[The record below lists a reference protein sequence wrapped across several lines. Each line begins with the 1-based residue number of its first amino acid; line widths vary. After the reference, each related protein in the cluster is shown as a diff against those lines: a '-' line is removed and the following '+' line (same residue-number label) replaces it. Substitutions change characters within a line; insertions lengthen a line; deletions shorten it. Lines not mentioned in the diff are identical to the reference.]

1 MGAHAAPWKGAVAL
15 EFHPLTLRQELAVEQ
30 LVSFHYFEYPKGYL
44 FEGESHDFWELLY
57 VDKGEVEVRADDRLL
72 RLAQGSIVFHK
83 PGEFH
88 TVRVGEEHRPPNL
101 IVVAFVCRSPLMDRL
116 RDRTAALEETERA
129 WLSMLLREGFA
140 SFQPPYHDPL
150 VHELRRAPDAPP
162 ASEQMLR
169 LSLELLLLSQ
179 IRKSGEPQRRT
190 AAHAAQPLPAEGSDA
205 MERLQ
210 AYIVERLQLGEA
222 PTLDELCR
230 SAHLGRSRLRE
241 LTQQHAGTGPT
252 ELVRR
257 LRLDAAKSMIRERRY
272 SLTEIADRLGYSSL
286 HYFSRD
292 FKRLTG
298 MAPSEYGRT
307 ALAAAGLLPQPGPG
321 KV

>member
-1 MGAHAAPWKGAVAL
+1 MGAQPAPWKGAVEL

-30 LVSFHYFEYPKGYL
+30 LISFHYFEYPKGYL

-72 RLAQGSIVFHK
+72 RLSQGSIVFHK

-116 RDRTAALEETERA
+116 RDWTAALEDGERA

-140 SFQPPYHDPL
+140 SFQPPYHNPL

-162 ASEQMLR
+162 GSEQLLR

-179 IRKSGEPQRRT
+179 IRKSGDPLRQGG
-190 AAHAAQPLPAEGSDA
+190 APAIQPLPSEGADA
-205 MERLQ
+205 MERLE
-210 AYIVERLQLGEA
+210 AFVAERIGLGET
-222 PTLDELCR
+222 PPLDDLCR
-230 SAHLGRSRLRE
+230 AAHLGRSRLRE
-241 LTQQHAGTGPT
+241 LTQQHVGTGPM

-307 ALAAAGLLPQPGPG
+307 ALAAAGLLAQPGPA
-321 KV
+321 KL